1 VQLLVEFLTYLF
13 DSGLS
18 YSAINTA
25 RSALSA
31 LCSAKKADYTIG
43 SHPTVVRFMKG
54 IFELKTPTPRY
65 NLTWDVSLVLTYLKS
80 LGGDNSELTLKN
92 LTYKLCALLLQHKEY
107 RLCMLS
113 ELQK

>member
-1 VQLLVEFLTYLF
+1 MF

-18 YSAINTA
+18 YIAINTA

-31 LCSAKKADYTIG
+31 LSSAKKADYTIG

-65 NLTWDVSLVLTYLKS
+65 NLT
-80 LGGDNSELTLKN
+80 LGCVPCVNISKN
-92 LTYKLCALLLQHKEY
+92 AG
-107 RLCMLS
+107 R
-113 ELQK
+113 